1 MGLFSDVEQMG
12 LGEVNVDKIFKED
25 GKNSHTHI
33 QKAKTEKKEPE
44 KREEDLLFDKS
55 YQCPICD
62 SQFKVK
68 AVRSGNI
75 KMIDQ
80 DEILRPIYENHIDP
94 LKYDVVSCPHCGY
107 TTLSRYHKPV
117 TTGQLRTIRQEY
129 CSNFKGIPQ
138 EEPCMSYEGSLLRH
152 KLALICAMKRNAKNS
167 EKAYIFLKMAWLLRG
182 EQDELPKD
190 NPKQMELKKEER
202 ECIEKAYEGFL
213 SAFSKEPFPMCGM
226 DEISLRYIMAVLAHK
241 IGERE
246 ESVRMLAKVLTSKT
260 APQRLK
266 DKAFDLKEEIKKE
279 VVQEKNAQTS

>member
-1 MGLFSDVEQMG
+1 
-12 LGEVNVDKIFKED
+12 
-25 GKNSHTHI
+25 
-33 QKAKTEKKEPE
+33 
-44 KREEDLLFDKS
+44 
-55 YQCPICD
+55 
-62 SQFKVK
+62 
-68 AVRSGNI
+68 
-75 KMIDQ
+75 
-80 DEILRPIYENHIDP
+80 
-94 LKYDVVSCPHCGY
+94 
-107 TTLSRYHKPV
+107 
-117 TTGQLRTIRQEY
+117 
-129 CSNFKGIPQ
+129 
-138 EEPCMSYEGSLLRH
+138 MSYEGSLLRH

-226 DEISLRYIMAVLAHK
+226 DEISLRYIMA
-241 IGERE
+241 
-246 ESVRMLAKVLTSKT
+246 KVLTSKT